1 MPGCGGPCVFFGQSL
16 LLNTNVK
23 KQSTESRSDYENV
36 TDSANIKNKI
46 KNLMSQ
52 EMIMKMRVTVQMFTK
67 IVGSKSDY
75 ENVTD
80 SANVKKSTESRSDHE
95 NVTDS
100 VNVKKLH

>member
-1 MPGCGGPCVFFGQSL
+1 
-16 LLNTNVK
+16 
-23 KQSTESRSDYENV
+23 
-36 TDSANIKNKI
+36 
-46 KNLMSQ
+46 
-52 EMIMKMRVTVQMFTK
+52 MIMKMRVTVQMFTK

-100 VNVKKLH
+100 VNVKKLHWIKKWLWLQTF